1 MLIRG
6 PFPTPNTIVQ
16 HSFRLSKAKNG
27 ELLIVA
33 YFTRLRCTHTPCLST
48 LLHLRFSY
56 RWKIL
61 SIVVPSYFD
70 NRNISFVI
78 KFKPFPAL
86 TDNTIQQF
94 QISKPY
100 KKSL

>member
-1 MLIRG
+1 MKVKQYEESAFAGNKPL
-6 PFPTPNTIVQ
+6 
-16 HSFRLSKAKNG
+16 
-27 ELLIVA
+27 
-33 YFTRLRCTHTPCLST
+33 
-48 LLHLRFSY
+48 
-56 RWKIL
+56 KIL

-86 TDNTIQQF
+86 TNNTIQQF